1 MGLATLGTIN
11 RIPGDAPPEKLI
23 TARHP
28 RSPTS
33 EAYRSLRTSLR
44 FSSLDH
50 PLRSLIVT
58 SANALEGKSTMA
70 ANLAVVMAQTG
81 SRVVLVDADLRRPMV
96 HKIFQVSNKEGL
108 TNILFEDRPVLDGHL
123 QETGIENLRVLP
135 SGPLPPNPSELLGSQ
150 KMRGL
155 LEQIKEEADIVVF
168 DTPPILPVTD
178 AVVLAPADRWCAAGH
193 LRRTHPPGGSK
204 TRRGE
209 DAAGRRQPPGR
220 RLEPHVEPGPRG
232 QLLLLLLCPG
242 YQRASPKKAQAQV
255 QAACRQQ

>member
-1 MGLATLGTIN
+1 M
-11 RIPGDAPPEKLI
+11 PGDAPPEKLI

-28 RSPTS
+28 KSPIS

-44 FSSLDH
+44 FSSLDR
-50 PLRSLIVT
+50 PLKSLVVT

-123 QETGIENLRVLP
+123 QETGIENLRVLT

-150 KMRGL
+150 KMRVSWSRSRQRPTL
-155 LEQIKEEADIVVF
+155 SSLIRRPSCRSP
-168 DTPPILPVTD
+168 TP
-178 AVVLAPADRWCAAGH
+178 RCW
-193 LRRTHPPGGSK
+193 PP
-204 TRRGE
+204 R
-209 DAAGRRQPPGR
+209 PM
-220 RLEPHVEPGPRG
+220 
-232 QLLLLLLCPG
+232 
-242 YQRASPKKAQAQV
+242 
-255 QAACRQQ
+255 ACW